1 MPLHIDHISL
11 ASPHIFRSADTLAKE
26 TGLGYWT
33 GEWLR
38 ESSVNIVPLGPPG
51 NFIEISGIIDIFSL
65 RQMNERR
72 QWLLDITET
81 GDHFNGLCLGVDTM
95 EELEAFARH
104 WKSTVNRA
112 DDPDPAAHFQ
122 RANGYI
128 LPMASTPVTKRTV
141 WMQGLPN
148 IYYYPDRTR
157 HSSGQPTHPIP
168 NQVRPTG
175 HQVGRG
181 RRHRAAARGLAGRHA
196 VRGHAAAEVQ
206 RQIARRVGGLGR
218 RRRPR
223 RHRHSPAGG
232 IGRRPRVEVHGLT
245 TTPTRI
251 SRRT

>member
-11 ASPHIFRSADTLAKE
+11 ASPHIFRSADALAKE

-38 ESSVNIVPLGPPG
+38 ETSVNIVPLGPPG
-51 NFIEISGIIDIFSL
+51 NFIEISGIVDIFSL
-65 RQMNERR
+65 REMNERR

-81 GDHFNGLCLGVDTM
+81 GDHFNGLCLGVDSM

-112 DDPDPAAHFQ
+112 DNPDPSAHFQ

-148 IYYYPDRTR
+148 VYYYPDRTH
-157 HSSGQPTHPIP
+157 HSSGQPTHAIP

-175 HQVGRG
+175 LKWV
-181 RRHRAAARGLAGRHA
+181 
-196 VRGHAAAEVQ
+196 E
-206 RQIARRVGGLGR
+206 VGGTAQQMADWLGGMHHVDMLPLKFNGKSLGVWAVCVGAEEHDDIVI
-218 RRRPR
+218 RRPAA
-223 RHRHSPAGG
+223 SDAVPVSKYAD
-232 IGRRPRVEVHGLT
+232 T
-245 TTPTRI
+245 AAQ
-251 SRRT
+251 